1 MMKCAR
7 CKKIDMLTD
16 EWEKIEN
23 PNGGEWLCAGHDPF
37 YGNTLLYWGICPDCR
52 MKTQSSHGNVPVD
65 VEITSFEFDTGQTTG
80 KVIFDKPVIISY
92 GDTLVLNITCSV
104 GKD

>member
-1 MMKCAR
+1 MINMMKCAR

-23 PNGGEWLCAGHDPF
+23 PNGGEWLYAGRDC
-37 YGNTLLYWGICPDCR
+37 GNTLLYWGICPDCR
-52 MKTQSSHGNVPVD
+52 MKTPPS
-65 VEITSFEFDTGQTTG
+65 VELTSFEFDTGQTKG

-92 GDTLVLNITCSV
+92 GDNLVLNITCSV